1 MFSIGAGAILDGVER
16 RFSRQKRNTSRPVP
30 KNPKGTPMPA
40 PIASPRFELKPEL
53 TSVEL
58 LLVLASVLLVLDGV
72 LLVLDSEGLLLLVAD
87 TNDAIADNDSRFAS
101 SASVPGLNANPVFG
115 SCQLSLQQLK
125 LNLKEPQQELADKAP
140 ASQG

>member
-16 RFSRQKRNTSRPVP
+16 RFSRQKRNTSRPRP
-30 KNPKGTPMPA
+30 KNPKGTPTPA
-40 PIASPRFELKPEL
+40 PIASPRFELEPEL

-58 LLVLASVLLVLDGV
+58 LLVLASVLLVLDSVLLVLDGV

-87 TNDAIADNDSRFAS
+87 TNDAIADSDARFAS
-101 SASVPGLNANPVFG
+101 SASVPGLNASPVFG

-125 LNLKEPQQELADKAP
+125 LDL
-140 ASQG
+140 